1 MLFLAQTF
9 HCMHYRKH
17 ILVIAICFLV
27 ALPSSAQDQVS
38 AQIIKERD
46 SLLLNLNKQLEDN
59 AIKLKSL
66 QGEFSD
72 LNPNR
77 TSQRLGSLD
86 SIISKQ
92 ENRITLL
99 ENSRKI
105 QLKLNGQL
113 AFTELMSIH
122 RDIKPSNLLLSSQE
136 FFSKIA
142 AINNPTNYSAYQS
155 WFKEYQDW
163 YERKKGKDNWL
174 DLINNSLTV
183 LNKPASNVPLYGS
196 LYQTFSTGITSAI
209 EIVGGASRDLRDK
222 TPAMLNVLNTASQF
236 SQQQSIIDNEWRSI
250 NDELNKLENEYNR
263 LLEEQATYY
272 GLNMAMV
279 KQYQNATLDSERE
292 TLKNNFRRAINT
304 KIGAMEK
311 EHNKEWLTEVE
322 RFMVKTQSLR
332 QRFGM
337 LTLRMKSNIAK
348 YNELIVQFSKN
359 ELLAEEFR
367 SKIKELQSSIDQV
380 NANFNAVFNPSKYIE
395 DSAVM
400 YITQ

>member
-1 MLFLAQTF
+1 MNYLNRIFLMIF
-9 HCMHYRKH
+9 G
-17 ILVIAICFLV
+17 VIAITD
-27 ALPSSAQDQVS
+27 SYGQDQVS
-38 AQIIKERD
+38 EQIIKERD

-136 FFSKIA
+136 FFSKVA
-142 AINNPTNYSAYQS
+142 AINNPMNYPAYEA
-155 WFKEYQDW
+155 WFKEYQEW

-174 DLINNSLTV
+174 DLINKSITV
-183 LNKPASNVPLYGS
+183 LNEPASNVPLYGS
-196 LYQTFSTGITSAI
+196 LFQTFSTGITSAM
-209 EIVGGASRDLRDK
+209 EIVGGTGRDLRDQ

-236 SQQQSIIDNEWRSI
+236 SQQQSIIDNEWTSI
-250 NDELNKLENEYNR
+250 NEELNKLEDEYKR
-263 LLEEQATYY
+263 LLEEQAKYY
-272 GLNMAMV
+272 GLDMSAV

-292 TLKNNFRRAINT
+292 TLKNNFRKAINDRIS
-304 KIGAMEK
+304 KWEK
-311 EHNKEWLTEVE
+311 EGNKDWLTEVE

-332 QRFGM
+332 QRFGQ
-337 LTLRMKSNIAK
+337 LTLRMKSNIGK
-348 YNELIVQFSKN
+348 YQELITQFSKN
-359 ELLAEEFR
+359 DAFADEFR
-367 SKIKELQSSIDQV
+367 TKLRELQSSIDQV
-380 NANFNAVFNPSKYIE
+380 DSNFNAVFNPSKYIE

-400 YITQ
+400 YITQYPKII

>member
-1 MLFLAQTF
+1 MNYMNRISLMIFGVF
-9 HCMHYRKH
+9 
-17 ILVIAICFLV
+17 AITG
-27 ALPSSAQDQVS
+27 SYGQDQVS
-38 AQIIKERD
+38 EQIIKERD

-136 FFSKIA
+136 FFSKVA
-142 AINNPTNYSAYQS
+142 AINNPMNYPAYEA
-155 WFKEYQDW
+155 WFKEYQEW

-174 DLINNSLTV
+174 DLINKSITV
-183 LNKPASNVPLYGS
+183 LNEPASNVPLYGS
-196 LYQTFSTGITSAI
+196 LFQTFSTGITSAM
-209 EIVGGASRDLRDK
+209 EIVGGTGRDLRDQ

-236 SQQQSIIDNEWRSI
+236 SQQQSIIDNEWTSI
-250 NDELNKLENEYNR
+250 NEELNKLEDEYKR
-263 LLEEQATYY
+263 LLEEQAKYY
-272 GLNMAMV
+272 GLDMSAV

-292 TLKNNFRRAINT
+292 TLKNNFRKAINNRIS
-304 KIGAMEK
+304 KWEK
-311 EHNKEWLTEVE
+311 EGNKDWLTEVE

-332 QRFGM
+332 QRFGQ
-337 LTLRMKSNIAK
+337 LTLRMKSNIGK
-348 YNELIVQFSKN
+348 YQELITQFSN
-359 ELLAEEFR
+359 NDAFADEFR
-367 SKIKELQSSIDQV
+367 TKLLELQSSIDQV
-380 NANFNAVFNPSKYIE
+380 DSNFNAVFNPSKYIE

>member
-1 MLFLAQTF
+1 MIFG
-9 HCMHYRKH
+9 
-17 ILVIAICFLV
+17 VIAITD
-27 ALPSSAQDQVS
+27 SYGQDQVS
-38 AQIIKERD
+38 EQIIKERD

-136 FFSKIA
+136 FFSKVA
-142 AINNPTNYSAYQS
+142 AINNPMNYPAYEA
-155 WFKEYQDW
+155 WFKEYQEW

-174 DLINNSLTV
+174 DLINKSITV
-183 LNKPASNVPLYGS
+183 LNEPASNVPLYGS
-196 LYQTFSTGITSAI
+196 LFQTFSTGITSAM
-209 EIVGGASRDLRDK
+209 EIVGGTGRDLRDQ

-236 SQQQSIIDNEWRSI
+236 SQQQSIIDNEWTSI
-250 NDELNKLENEYNR
+250 NEELNKLEDEYKR
-263 LLEEQATYY
+263 LLEEQAKYY
-272 GLNMAMV
+272 GLDMSAV

-292 TLKNNFRRAINT
+292 TLKNNFRKAINNRIS
-304 KIGAMEK
+304 KWEK
-311 EHNKEWLTEVE
+311 EGNKDWLTEVE

-332 QRFGM
+332 QRFGQ
-337 LTLRMKSNIAK
+337 LTLRMKSNIGK
-348 YNELIVQFSKN
+348 YQELITQFSKN
-359 ELLAEEFR
+359 DAFADEFR
-367 SKIKELQSSIDQV
+367 TKLRELQSSIDQV
-380 NANFNAVFNPSKYIE
+380 DSNFNAVFNPSKYIE

>member
-1 MLFLAQTF
+1 MNYMNRISLMIFGVF
-9 HCMHYRKH
+9 
-17 ILVIAICFLV
+17 AITG
-27 ALPSSAQDQVS
+27 SYGQDQVS
-38 AQIIKERD
+38 EQIIKERD

-142 AINNPTNYSAYQS
+142 AINNPMNYPAYEA
-155 WFKEYQDW
+155 WFKEYQEW

-174 DLINNSLTV
+174 DLINKSITV
-183 LNKPASNVPLYGS
+183 LNEPASNVPLYGS
-196 LYQTFSTGITSAI
+196 LFQTFSTGITSAM
-209 EIVGGASRDLRDK
+209 EIVGGTGRDLRDQ

-236 SQQQSIIDNEWRSI
+236 SQQQSIIDNEWTSI
-250 NDELNKLENEYNR
+250 NEELNKLEDEYKR
-263 LLEEQATYY
+263 LLEEQAKYY
-272 GLNMAMV
+272 GLDMSAV

-292 TLKNNFRRAINT
+292 TLKNNFRKAINDRIS
-304 KIGAMEK
+304 KWEK
-311 EHNKEWLTEVE
+311 EGNKDWLTEVE

-332 QRFGM
+332 QRFGQ
-337 LTLRMKSNIAK
+337 LTLRMKSNIGK
-348 YNELIVQFSKN
+348 YQELITQFSN
-359 ELLAEEFR
+359 NDAFADEFR
-367 SKIKELQSSIDQV
+367 TKLRELQSSIDQV
-380 NANFNAVFNPSKYIE
+380 DSNFNAVFNPSKYIE

>member
-1 MLFLAQTF
+1 MNNLNKL
-9 HCMHYRKH
+9 YL
-17 ILVIAICFLV
+17 ILVCTFS
-27 ALPSSAQDQVS
+27 ALGVQAQDQVS
-38 AQIIKERD
+38 LQIIKERD

-142 AINNPTNYSAYQS
+142 AINNPMNYPAYEA
-155 WFKEYQDW
+155 WFKEYQEW

-174 DLINNSLTV
+174 DLINKSITV
-183 LNKPASNVPLYGS
+183 LNEPASNVPLYGS
-196 LYQTFSTGITSAI
+196 LFQTFSTGITSAM
-209 EIVGGASRDLRDK
+209 EIVGGTGRDLRDK
-222 TPAMLNVLNTASQF
+222 TPEMLNVLNTASQF
-236 SQQQSIIDNEWRSI
+236 SQQQSIIDNEWKSI
-250 NDELNKLENEYNR
+250 NEELNKLENEYNR
-263 LLEEQATYY
+263 LLEEQAKYY
-272 GLNMAMV
+272 GLDMSAV
-279 KQYQNATLDSERE
+279 AQYQNATLDSERE
-292 TLKNNFRRAINT
+292 TLKNKFRKSINN
-304 KIGAMEK
+304 KISEWEK
-311 EHNKEWLTEVE
+311 QGNKDWLTEIE

-332 QRFGM
+332 QRFGQ
-337 LTLRMKSNIAK
+337 LTLRMKSNIGK
-348 YNELIVQFSKN
+348 YQELITHFSKN
-359 ELLAEEFR
+359 DSFAEEFR
-367 SKIKELQSSIDQV
+367 TKLRDLESSIYQV
-380 NANFNAVFNPSKYIE
+380 DSNFNAVFNPSKYIE

>member
-1 MLFLAQTF
+1 MNYMNRIFLMIF
-9 HCMHYRKH
+9 G
-17 ILVIAICFLV
+17 VFAITG
-27 ALPSSAQDQVS
+27 SYGQDQVS
-38 AQIIKERD
+38 EQIIKERD

-142 AINNPTNYSAYQS
+142 AINNPMNYPAYEA
-155 WFKEYQDW
+155 WFKEYQEW

-174 DLINNSLTV
+174 DLINKSITV
-183 LNKPASNVPLYGS
+183 LNEPASNVPLYGS
-196 LYQTFSTGITSAI
+196 LFQTFSTGITSAM
-209 EIVGGASRDLRDK
+209 EIVGGTGRDLRDQ

-236 SQQQSIIDNEWRSI
+236 SQQQSIIDNEWTSI
-250 NDELNKLENEYNR
+250 NEELNKLEDEYKR
-263 LLEEQATYY
+263 LLEEQAKYY
-272 GLNMAMV
+272 GLDISAV

-292 TLKNNFRRAINT
+292 TLKNNFRKAINDRIS
-304 KIGAMEK
+304 KWEK
-311 EHNKEWLTEVE
+311 EGNKDWLTEVE

-332 QRFGM
+332 QRFGQ
-337 LTLRMKSNIAK
+337 LTLRMKSNIGK
-348 YNELIVQFSKN
+348 YQELITQFSKN
-359 ELLAEEFR
+359 DAFADEFR
-367 SKIKELQSSIDQV
+367 TKLLELQSSIDQV
-380 NANFNAVFNPSKYIE
+380 DSNFNAVFNPSKYIE

>member
-1 MLFLAQTF
+1 MNYMNRIFLMIF
-9 HCMHYRKH
+9 G
-17 ILVIAICFLV
+17 VFAITG
-27 ALPSSAQDQVS
+27 SYGQDQVS
-38 AQIIKERD
+38 EQIIKERD

-142 AINNPTNYSAYQS
+142 AINNPMNYPAYEA
-155 WFKEYQDW
+155 WFKEYQEW

-174 DLINNSLTV
+174 DLINKSITV
-183 LNKPASNVPLYGS
+183 LNEPASNVPLYGS
-196 LYQTFSTGITSAI
+196 LFQTFSTGITSAM
-209 EIVGGASRDLRDK
+209 EIVGGTGRDLRDQ

-236 SQQQSIIDNEWRSI
+236 SQQQSIIDNEWTSI
-250 NDELNKLENEYNR
+250 NEELNKLEDEYKR
-263 LLEEQATYY
+263 LLEEQAKYY
-272 GLNMAMV
+272 GLDISAV

-292 TLKNNFRRAINT
+292 TLKNNFRKAINDRIS
-304 KIGAMEK
+304 KWEK
-311 EHNKEWLTEVE
+311 EGNKDWLTEVE

-332 QRFGM
+332 QRFGQ
-337 LTLRMKSNIAK
+337 LTLRMKSNIGK
-348 YNELIVQFSKN
+348 YQELITQFSN
-359 ELLAEEFR
+359 NDAFADEFR
-367 SKIKELQSSIDQV
+367 TKLRELQSSIDQV
-380 NANFNAVFNPSKYIE
+380 DSNFNAVFNPSKYIE

>member
-1 MLFLAQTF
+1 MNYMNRIFLMIF
-9 HCMHYRKH
+9 G
-17 ILVIAICFLV
+17 VFAITG
-27 ALPSSAQDQVS
+27 SYGQDQVS
-38 AQIIKERD
+38 EQIIKERD

-136 FFSKIA
+136 FFSKVA
-142 AINNPTNYSAYQS
+142 AINNPMNYPAYEA
-155 WFKEYQDW
+155 WFKEYQEW

-174 DLINNSLTV
+174 DLINKSITV
-183 LNKPASNVPLYGS
+183 LNEPASNVPLYGS
-196 LYQTFSTGITSAI
+196 LFQTFSTGITSAM
-209 EIVGGASRDLRDK
+209 EIVGGTGRDLRDQ

-236 SQQQSIIDNEWRSI
+236 SQQQSIIDNEWTSI
-250 NDELNKLENEYNR
+250 NEELNKLEDEYKR
-263 LLEEQATYY
+263 LLEEQAKYY
-272 GLNMAMV
+272 GLDMSAV

-292 TLKNNFRRAINT
+292 TLKNNFRKAINNRIS
-304 KIGAMEK
+304 KWEK
-311 EHNKEWLTEVE
+311 EGNKDWLTEVE

-332 QRFGM
+332 QRFGQ
-337 LTLRMKSNIAK
+337 LTLRMKSNIGK
-348 YNELIVQFSKN
+348 YQELITQFSKN
-359 ELLAEEFR
+359 DAFADEFR
-367 SKIKELQSSIDQV
+367 TKLRELQSSIDQV
-380 NANFNAVFNPSKYIE
+380 DSNFNAVFNPSKYIE

>member
-1 MLFLAQTF
+1 MNYMNRIFLMIF
-9 HCMHYRKH
+9 G
-17 ILVIAICFLV
+17 VFAITG
-27 ALPSSAQDQVS
+27 SYGQDQVS
-38 AQIIKERD
+38 EQIIKERD

-142 AINNPTNYSAYQS
+142 AINNPMNYPAYEA
-155 WFKEYQDW
+155 WFKEYQEW

-174 DLINNSLTV
+174 DLINKSITV
-183 LNKPASNVPLYGS
+183 LNEPASNVPLYGS
-196 LYQTFSTGITSAI
+196 LFQTFSTGITSAM
-209 EIVGGASRDLRDK
+209 EIVGGTGRDLRDQ

-236 SQQQSIIDNEWRSI
+236 SQQQSIIDNEWTSI
-250 NDELNKLENEYNR
+250 NEELNKLEDEYKR
-263 LLEEQATYY
+263 LLEEQAKYY
-272 GLNMAMV
+272 GLDMSAV

-292 TLKNNFRRAINT
+292 TLKNNFRKAINDRIS
-304 KIGAMEK
+304 KWEK
-311 EHNKEWLTEVE
+311 EGNKDWLTEVE

-332 QRFGM
+332 QRFGQ
-337 LTLRMKSNIAK
+337 LTLRMKSNIGK
-348 YNELIVQFSKN
+348 YQELITQFSKN
-359 ELLAEEFR
+359 DAFADEFR
-367 SKIKELQSSIDQV
+367 TKLRELQSSIDQV
-380 NANFNAVFNPSKYIE
+380 DSNFNAVFNPSKYIE

>member
-1 MLFLAQTF
+1 MNYMNRIFLMIF
-9 HCMHYRKH
+9 G
-17 ILVIAICFLV
+17 VFAITG
-27 ALPSSAQDQVS
+27 SYGQDQVS
-38 AQIIKERD
+38 EQIIKERD

-136 FFSKIA
+136 FFSKVA
-142 AINNPTNYSAYQS
+142 AINNPMNYPAYEA
-155 WFKEYQDW
+155 WFKEYQEW

-174 DLINNSLTV
+174 DLINKSITV
-183 LNKPASNVPLYGS
+183 LNEPASNVPLYGS
-196 LYQTFSTGITSAI
+196 LFQTFSTGITSAM
-209 EIVGGASRDLRDK
+209 EIVGGTGRDLRDQ

-236 SQQQSIIDNEWRSI
+236 SQQQSIMDNEWTSI
-250 NDELNKLENEYNR
+250 NEELNKLVDEYKR
-263 LLEEQATYY
+263 LLEEQAKYY
-272 GLNMAMV
+272 GLDMSAV

-292 TLKNNFRRAINT
+292 TLKNNFRKAINDRIS
-304 KIGAMEK
+304 KWEK
-311 EHNKEWLTEVE
+311 EGNKDWLTEVE

-332 QRFGM
+332 QRFGQ
-337 LTLRMKSNIAK
+337 LTLRMKSNIGK
-348 YNELIVQFSKN
+348 YQELITQFSKN
-359 ELLAEEFR
+359 DAFADEFR
-367 SKIKELQSSIDQV
+367 TKLLELQSSIDQV
-380 NANFNAVFNPSKYIE
+380 DSNFNAVFNPSKYIE

>member
-1 MLFLAQTF
+1 
-9 HCMHYRKH
+9 MHYRKH

-272 GLNMAMV
+272 GLNMVMV

-359 ELLAEEFR
+359 ELLPEEFR

>member
-1 MLFLAQTF
+1 MNYMNRIFLMIF
-9 HCMHYRKH
+9 G
-17 ILVIAICFLV
+17 VFAITG
-27 ALPSSAQDQVS
+27 SYGQDQVS
-38 AQIIKERD
+38 EQIIKERD

-142 AINNPTNYSAYQS
+142 AINNPMNYPAYEA
-155 WFKEYQDW
+155 WFKEYQEW

-174 DLINNSLTV
+174 DLINKSITV
-183 LNKPASNVPLYGS
+183 LNEPASNVPLYGS
-196 LYQTFSTGITSAI
+196 LFQTFSTGITSAM
-209 EIVGGASRDLRDK
+209 EIVGGTGRDLRDQ

-236 SQQQSIIDNEWRSI
+236 SQQQSIIDNEWTSI
-250 NDELNKLENEYNR
+250 NEELNKLEDEYKR
-263 LLEEQATYY
+263 LLEEQAKYY
-272 GLNMAMV
+272 GLDMSAV

-292 TLKNNFRRAINT
+292 TLKNNFRKAINDRIS
-304 KIGAMEK
+304 KWEK
-311 EHNKEWLTEVE
+311 EGNKDWLTEVE

-332 QRFGM
+332 QRFGQ
-337 LTLRMKSNIAK
+337 LTLRMKSNIGK
-348 YNELIVQFSKN
+348 YQELITQFSN
-359 ELLAEEFR
+359 NDAFADEFR
-367 SKIKELQSSIDQV
+367 TKLRELQSSIDQV
-380 NANFNAVFNPSKYIE
+380 DSNFNAVFNPSKYIE

>member
-1 MLFLAQTF
+1 MNYIQRI
-9 HCMHYRKH
+9 Y
-17 ILVIAICFLV
+17 VIICCL
-27 ALPSSAQDQVS
+27 LIGLSTQAQDQVS

-59 AIKLKSL
+59 AVKLKSL

-142 AINNPTNYSAYQS
+142 AINNPMNYPAYES

-163 YERKKGKDNWL
+163 YERKKGKDNWM
-174 DLINNSLTV
+174 DLINNSITL
-183 LNKPASNVPLYGS
+183 LNEPASNVPLYGS
-196 LYQTFSTGITSAI
+196 LYQTFSTGITSAL
-209 EIVGGASRDLRDK
+209 EIVGGAGRDLRDK
-222 TPAMLNVLNTASQF
+222 TPQMLNVLNTASQF
-236 SQQQSIIDNEWRSI
+236 SQQQSIIDNEWKSI
-250 NDELNKLENEYNR
+250 NEELNKLENEYNR
-263 LLEEQATYY
+263 LLEEQANYY
-272 GLNMAMV
+272 GLSLSSV

-292 TLKNNFRRAINT
+292 LIKNKFRKAIND
-304 KIGAMEK
+304 KIANWEAQN
-311 EHNKEWLTEVE
+311 NKNWLTEVE

-332 QRFGM
+332 QRFGQ

-348 YNELIVQFSKN
+348 YKELITQFSKN
-359 ELLAEEFR
+359 DNFAEEFCT
-367 SKIKELQSSIDQV
+367 KLHDLQSSIDQV
-380 NANFNAVFNPSKYIE
+380 DANFDAVFNPSKYIE

>member
-1 MLFLAQTF
+1 MQYTKQLLFF
-9 HCMHYRKH
+9 
-17 ILVIAICFLV
+17 AICSFFTYSV
-27 ALPSSAQDQVS
+27 TAQDQVS

-46 SLLLNLNKQLEDN
+46 SLLLNLNRQLEDN

-142 AINNPTNYSAYQS
+142 AINNPTNYAAYES

-163 YERKKGKDNWL
+163 YERKKG
-174 DLINNSLTV
+174 
-183 LNKPASNVPLYGS
+183 
-196 LYQTFSTGITSAI
+196 
-209 EIVGGASRDLRDK
+209 
-222 TPAMLNVLNTASQF
+222 
-236 SQQQSIIDNEWRSI
+236 
-250 NDELNKLENEYNR
+250 
-263 LLEEQATYY
+263 
-272 GLNMAMV
+272 
-279 KQYQNATLDSERE
+279 
-292 TLKNNFRRAINT
+292 
-304 KIGAMEK
+304 
-311 EHNKEWLTEVE
+311 
-322 RFMVKTQSLR
+322 
-332 QRFGM
+332 
-337 LTLRMKSNIAK
+337 
-348 YNELIVQFSKN
+348 
-359 ELLAEEFR
+359 
-367 SKIKELQSSIDQV
+367 
-380 NANFNAVFNPSKYIE
+380 
-395 DSAVM
+395 
-400 YITQ
+400 

>member
-1 MLFLAQTF
+1 MNYLNRIFLMIF
-9 HCMHYRKH
+9 G
-17 ILVIAICFLV
+17 VIAITD
-27 ALPSSAQDQVS
+27 SYGQDQVS
-38 AQIIKERD
+38 EQIIKERD

-136 FFSKIA
+136 FFSKVA
-142 AINNPTNYSAYQS
+142 AINNPMNYPAYEA
-155 WFKEYQDW
+155 WFKEYQEW

-174 DLINNSLTV
+174 DLINKSITV
-183 LNKPASNVPLYGS
+183 LNEPASNVPLYGS
-196 LYQTFSTGITSAI
+196 LFQTFSTGITSAM
-209 EIVGGASRDLRDK
+209 EIVGGTGRDLRDQ

-236 SQQQSIIDNEWRSI
+236 SQQQSIIDNEWTSI
-250 NDELNKLENEYNR
+250 NEELNKLEDEYKR
-263 LLEEQATYY
+263 LLEEQAKYY
-272 GLNMAMV
+272 GLDMSAV

-292 TLKNNFRRAINT
+292 TLKNNFRKAINDRIS
-304 KIGAMEK
+304 KWEK
-311 EHNKEWLTEVE
+311 EGNKDWLTEVE

-332 QRFGM
+332 QRFGQ
-337 LTLRMKSNIAK
+337 LTLRMKSNIGK
-348 YNELIVQFSKN
+348 YQELITQFSKN
-359 ELLAEEFR
+359 DAFADEFR
-367 SKIKELQSSIDQV
+367 TKLRELQSSIDQV
-380 NANFNAVFNPSKYIE
+380 DSNFNAVFNPSKYIE

>member
-1 MLFLAQTF
+1 VQ
-9 HCMHYRKH
+9 
-17 ILVIAICFLV
+17 
-27 ALPSSAQDQVS
+27 AQDQVS
-38 AQIIKERD
+38 LQIIKERD

-142 AINNPTNYSAYQS
+142 AINNPMNYPAYEA
-155 WFKEYQDW
+155 WFKEYQEW

-174 DLINNSLTV
+174 DLINKSITV
-183 LNKPASNVPLYGS
+183 LNEPASNVPLYGS
-196 LYQTFSTGITSAI
+196 LFQTFSTGITSAM
-209 EIVGGASRDLRDK
+209 EIVGGTGRDLRDK
-222 TPAMLNVLNTASQF
+222 TPEMLNVLNTASQF
-236 SQQQSIIDNEWRSI
+236 SQQQSIIDNEWKSI
-250 NDELNKLENEYNR
+250 NEELNKLENEYNR
-263 LLEEQATYY
+263 LLEEQAKYY
-272 GLNMAMV
+272 GLDMSAV
-279 KQYQNATLDSERE
+279 AQYQNATLDSERE
-292 TLKNNFRRAINT
+292 TLKNKFRKSINN
-304 KIGAMEK
+304 KISEWEK
-311 EHNKEWLTEVE
+311 QGNKDWLTEVE

-332 QRFGM
+332 QRFGQ
-337 LTLRMKSNIAK
+337 LTLRMKSNIGK
-348 YNELIVQFSKN
+348 YQELITHFSKN
-359 ELLAEEFR
+359 DSFAEEFR
-367 SKIKELQSSIDQV
+367 TKLRDLESSIDQV
-380 NANFNAVFNPSKYIE
+380 DSNFNAVFNPSKYIE

>member
-1 MLFLAQTF
+1 MNRIFLMIF
-9 HCMHYRKH
+9 G
-17 ILVIAICFLV
+17 VFAITG
-27 ALPSSAQDQVS
+27 SYGQDQVS
-38 AQIIKERD
+38 EQIIKERD

-136 FFSKIA
+136 FFSKVA
-142 AINNPTNYSAYQS
+142 AINNPMNYPAYEA
-155 WFKEYQDW
+155 WFKEYQEW

-174 DLINNSLTV
+174 DLINKSITV
-183 LNKPASNVPLYGS
+183 LNEPASNVPLYGS
-196 LYQTFSTGITSAI
+196 LFQTFSTGITSAM
-209 EIVGGASRDLRDK
+209 EIVGGTGRDLRDQ

-236 SQQQSIIDNEWRSI
+236 SQQQSIIDNEWTSI
-250 NDELNKLENEYNR
+250 NEELNKLEDEYKR
-263 LLEEQATYY
+263 LLEEQAKYY
-272 GLNMAMV
+272 GLDMSAV

-292 TLKNNFRRAINT
+292 TLKNNFRKAINNRIS
-304 KIGAMEK
+304 KWEK
-311 EHNKEWLTEVE
+311 EGNKDWLTEVE

-332 QRFGM
+332 QRFGQ
-337 LTLRMKSNIAK
+337 LTLRMKSNIGK
-348 YNELIVQFSKN
+348 YQELITQFSKN
-359 ELLAEEFR
+359 DAFADEFR
-367 SKIKELQSSIDQV
+367 TKLRELQSSIDQV
-380 NANFNAVFNPSKYIE
+380 DSNFNAVFNPSKYIE

>member
-1 MLFLAQTF
+1 MNYMNRIFLMIF
-9 HCMHYRKH
+9 G
-17 ILVIAICFLV
+17 VFAITG
-27 ALPSSAQDQVS
+27 SYGQDQVS
-38 AQIIKERD
+38 EQIIKERD

-142 AINNPTNYSAYQS
+142 AINNPMNYPAYEA
-155 WFKEYQDW
+155 WFKEYQEW

-174 DLINNSLTV
+174 DLINKSITV
-183 LNKPASNVPLYGS
+183 LNEPASNVPLYGS
-196 LYQTFSTGITSAI
+196 LFQTFSTGITSAM
-209 EIVGGASRDLRDK
+209 EIVGGTGRDLRDQ

-236 SQQQSIIDNEWRSI
+236 SQQQSIIDNEWTSI
-250 NDELNKLENEYNR
+250 NEELNKLEDEYKR
-263 LLEEQATYY
+263 LLEEQAKYY
-272 GLNMAMV
+272 GLDISAV

-292 TLKNNFRRAINT
+292 TLKNNFRKAINDRIS
-304 KIGAMEK
+304 KWEK
-311 EHNKEWLTEVE
+311 EGNKDWLTEVE

-332 QRFGM
+332 QRFGQ
-337 LTLRMKSNIAK
+337 LTLRMKSNIGK
-348 YNELIVQFSKN
+348 YQELIAQFSKN
-359 ELLAEEFR
+359 DAFADEFR
-367 SKIKELQSSIDQV
+367 TKLRELQSSIDQV
-380 NANFNAVFNPSKYIE
+380 DSNFNAVFNPSKYIE

>member
-222 TPAMLNVLNTASQF
+222 TPAILNVLNTASQF

>member
-1 MLFLAQTF
+1 MNYLNRIFLMIF
-9 HCMHYRKH
+9 G
-17 ILVIAICFLV
+17 VIAITD
-27 ALPSSAQDQVS
+27 SYGQDQVS
-38 AQIIKERD
+38 EQIIKERD

-142 AINNPTNYSAYQS
+142 AINNPMNYPAYEA
-155 WFKEYQDW
+155 WFKEYQEW

-174 DLINNSLTV
+174 DLINKSITV
-183 LNKPASNVPLYGS
+183 LNEPASNVPLYGS
-196 LYQTFSTGITSAI
+196 LFQTFSTGITSAM
-209 EIVGGASRDLRDK
+209 EIVGGTGRDLRDQ

-236 SQQQSIIDNEWRSI
+236 SQQQSIIDNEWTSI
-250 NDELNKLENEYNR
+250 NEELNKLEDEYKR
-263 LLEEQATYY
+263 LLEEQAKYY
-272 GLNMAMV
+272 GLDMSAV

-292 TLKNNFRRAINT
+292 TLKNNFRKAINNRIS
-304 KIGAMEK
+304 KWEK
-311 EHNKEWLTEVE
+311 EGNKDWLTEVE

-332 QRFGM
+332 QRFGQ
-337 LTLRMKSNIAK
+337 LTLRMKSNIGK
-348 YNELIVQFSKN
+348 YQELITQFSKN
-359 ELLAEEFR
+359 DAFADEFR
-367 SKIKELQSSIDQV
+367 TKLRELQSSIDQV
-380 NANFNAVFNPSKYIE
+380 DSNFNAVFNPSKYIE

>member
-1 MLFLAQTF
+1 MNYMNRISLMIFGVF
-9 HCMHYRKH
+9 
-17 ILVIAICFLV
+17 AITG
-27 ALPSSAQDQVS
+27 SYGQDQVS
-38 AQIIKERD
+38 EQIIKERD

-136 FFSKIA
+136 FFSKVA
-142 AINNPTNYSAYQS
+142 AINNPMNYPAYEA
-155 WFKEYQDW
+155 WFKEYQEW

-174 DLINNSLTV
+174 DLINKSITV
-183 LNKPASNVPLYGS
+183 LNEPASNVPLYGS
-196 LYQTFSTGITSAI
+196 LFQTFSTGITSAM
-209 EIVGGASRDLRDK
+209 EIVGGTGRDLRDQ

-236 SQQQSIIDNEWRSI
+236 SQQQSIIDNEWTSI
-250 NDELNKLENEYNR
+250 NEELNKLEDEYKR
-263 LLEEQATYY
+263 LLEEQAKYY
-272 GLNMAMV
+272 GLDMSAV

-292 TLKNNFRRAINT
+292 TLKNNFRKAINDRIS
-304 KIGAMEK
+304 KWEK
-311 EHNKEWLTEVE
+311 EGNKDWLTEVE

-332 QRFGM
+332 QRFGQ
-337 LTLRMKSNIAK
+337 LTLRMKSNIGK
-348 YNELIVQFSKN
+348 YQELITQFSKN
-359 ELLAEEFR
+359 DAFADEFR
-367 SKIKELQSSIDQV
+367 TKLLELQSSIDQV
-380 NANFNAVFNPSKYIE
+380 DSNFNAVFNPSKYIE

>member
-1 MLFLAQTF
+1 MNNLNKL
-9 HCMHYRKH
+9 YL
-17 ILVIAICFLV
+17 ILVCTFS
-27 ALPSSAQDQVS
+27 ALGVQAQDQVS
-38 AQIIKERD
+38 LQIIKERD

-142 AINNPTNYSAYQS
+142 AINNPMNYPAYEA
-155 WFKEYQDW
+155 WFKEYQEW

-174 DLINNSLTV
+174 DLINKSITV
-183 LNKPASNVPLYGS
+183 LNEPASNVPLYGS
-196 LYQTFSTGITSAI
+196 LFQTFSTGITSAM
-209 EIVGGASRDLRDK
+209 EIVGGTGRDLRDK
-222 TPAMLNVLNTASQF
+222 TPEMLNVLNTASQF
-236 SQQQSIIDNEWRSI
+236 SQQQSIIDNEWKSI
-250 NDELNKLENEYNR
+250 NEELNKLENEYNR
-263 LLEEQATYY
+263 LLEEQAKYY
-272 GLNMAMV
+272 GLDMSAV
-279 KQYQNATLDSERE
+279 AQYQNATLDSERE
-292 TLKNNFRRAINT
+292 TLKNKFRNSINN
-304 KIGAMEK
+304 KISEWEK
-311 EHNKEWLTEVE
+311 QGNKDWLTEVE

-332 QRFGM
+332 QRFGQ
-337 LTLRMKSNIAK
+337 LTLRMKSNIGK
-348 YNELIVQFSKN
+348 YQELITHFSKN
-359 ELLAEEFR
+359 DSFAEEFR
-367 SKIKELQSSIDQV
+367 TKLRDLESSIDQV
-380 NANFNAVFNPSKYIE
+380 DSNFNAVFNPSKYIE

>member
-359 ELLAEEFR
+359 ELLPEEFR

>member
-1 MLFLAQTF
+1 MNYMNRIFLMIF
-9 HCMHYRKH
+9 G
-17 ILVIAICFLV
+17 VFAITG
-27 ALPSSAQDQVS
+27 SYGQDQVS
-38 AQIIKERD
+38 EQIIKERD

-142 AINNPTNYSAYQS
+142 AINNPMNYPAYEA
-155 WFKEYQDW
+155 WFKEYQEW

-174 DLINNSLTV
+174 DLINKSITV
-183 LNKPASNVPLYGS
+183 LNEPASNVPLYGS
-196 LYQTFSTGITSAI
+196 LFQTFSTGITSAM
-209 EIVGGASRDLRDK
+209 EIVGGTGRDLRDQ

-236 SQQQSIIDNEWRSI
+236 SQQQSIIDNEWTSI
-250 NDELNKLENEYNR
+250 NEELNKLEDEYKR
-263 LLEEQATYY
+263 LLEEQAKYY
-272 GLNMAMV
+272 GLDMSAV

-292 TLKNNFRRAINT
+292 TLKNNFRKAINNRIS
-304 KIGAMEK
+304 KWEK
-311 EHNKEWLTEVE
+311 EGNKDWLTEVE

-332 QRFGM
+332 QRFGQ
-337 LTLRMKSNIAK
+337 LTLRMKSNIGK
-348 YNELIVQFSKN
+348 YQELITQFSKN
-359 ELLAEEFR
+359 DAFADEFR
-367 SKIKELQSSIDQV
+367 TKLRELQSSIDQV
-380 NANFNAVFNPSKYIE
+380 DSNFNAVFNPSKYIE

>member
-1 MLFLAQTF
+1 MNYMNRISLMIFGVF
-9 HCMHYRKH
+9 
-17 ILVIAICFLV
+17 AITG
-27 ALPSSAQDQVS
+27 SYGQDQVS
-38 AQIIKERD
+38 EQIMKERD

-136 FFSKIA
+136 FFSKVA
-142 AINNPTNYSAYQS
+142 AINNPMNYPAYEA
-155 WFKEYQDW
+155 WFKEYQEW

-174 DLINNSLTV
+174 DLINKSITV
-183 LNKPASNVPLYGS
+183 LNEPASNVPLYGS
-196 LYQTFSTGITSAI
+196 LFQTFSTGITSAM
-209 EIVGGASRDLRDK
+209 EIVGGTGRDLRDQ

-236 SQQQSIIDNEWRSI
+236 SQQQSIIDNEWTSI
-250 NDELNKLENEYNR
+250 NEELNKLEDEYKR
-263 LLEEQATYY
+263 LLEEQAKYY
-272 GLNMAMV
+272 GLDMSAV

-292 TLKNNFRRAINT
+292 TLKNNFRKAINNRIS
-304 KIGAMEK
+304 KWEK
-311 EHNKEWLTEVE
+311 EGNKDWLTEVE

-332 QRFGM
+332 QRFGQ
-337 LTLRMKSNIAK
+337 LTLRMKSNIGK
-348 YNELIVQFSKN
+348 YQELITQFSN
-359 ELLAEEFR
+359 NDAFADEFR
-367 SKIKELQSSIDQV
+367 TKLRELQSSIDQV
-380 NANFNAVFNPSKYIE
+380 DSNFNAVFNPSKYIE

>member
-1 MLFLAQTF
+1 MNNLNKL
-9 HCMHYRKH
+9 YL
-17 ILVIAICFLV
+17 ILVCTFS
-27 ALPSSAQDQVS
+27 ALGVQAQDQVS
-38 AQIIKERD
+38 LQIIKERD

-59 AIKLKSL
+59 AITLKSL

-142 AINNPTNYSAYQS
+142 AINNPMNYPAYEA
-155 WFKEYQDW
+155 WFKEYQEW

-174 DLINNSLTV
+174 DLINKSITV
-183 LNKPASNVPLYGS
+183 LNEPASNVPLYGS
-196 LYQTFSTGITSAI
+196 LFQTFSTGITSAM
-209 EIVGGASRDLRDK
+209 EIVGGTGRDLRDK
-222 TPAMLNVLNTASQF
+222 TPEMLNVLNTASQF
-236 SQQQSIIDNEWRSI
+236 SQQQSIIDNEWKSI
-250 NDELNKLENEYNR
+250 NEELNKLENEYNR
-263 LLEEQATYY
+263 LLEEQAKYY
-272 GLNMAMV
+272 GLDMSAV
-279 KQYQNATLDSERE
+279 AQYQNATLDSERE
-292 TLKNNFRRAINT
+292 TLKNKFRKSINN
-304 KIGAMEK
+304 KISEWEK
-311 EHNKEWLTEVE
+311 QGNKDWLTEIE

-332 QRFGM
+332 QRFGQ
-337 LTLRMKSNIAK
+337 LTLRMKSNIGK
-348 YNELIVQFSKN
+348 YQELITHFSKN
-359 ELLAEEFR
+359 DSFAEEFR
-367 SKIKELQSSIDQV
+367 TKLRDLESSIDQV
-380 NANFNAVFNPSKYIE
+380 DSNFNAVFNPSKYIE

>member
-1 MLFLAQTF
+1 MNYMNRIFLMIF
-9 HCMHYRKH
+9 G
-17 ILVIAICFLV
+17 VFAITG
-27 ALPSSAQDQVS
+27 SYGQDQVS
-38 AQIIKERD
+38 EQIIKERD

-136 FFSKIA
+136 FFSKVA
-142 AINNPTNYSAYQS
+142 AINNPMNYPAYEA
-155 WFKEYQDW
+155 WFKEYQEW

-174 DLINNSLTV
+174 DLINKSITV
-183 LNKPASNVPLYGS
+183 LNEPASNVPLYGS
-196 LYQTFSTGITSAI
+196 LFQTFSTGITSAM
-209 EIVGGASRDLRDK
+209 EIVGGTGRDLRDQ

-236 SQQQSIIDNEWRSI
+236 SQQQSIIDNEWTSI
-250 NDELNKLENEYNR
+250 NEELNKLEDEYKR
-263 LLEEQATYY
+263 LLEEQAKYY
-272 GLNMAMV
+272 GLDMSAV

-292 TLKNNFRRAINT
+292 TLKNNFRKAINNRIS
-304 KIGAMEK
+304 KWEK
-311 EHNKEWLTEVE
+311 EGNKDWLTEVE

-332 QRFGM
+332 QRFGQ
-337 LTLRMKSNIAK
+337 LTLRMKSNIGK
-348 YNELIVQFSKN
+348 YQELITQFSN
-359 ELLAEEFR
+359 NDAFADEFR
-367 SKIKELQSSIDQV
+367 TKLRELQSSIDQV
-380 NANFNAVFNPSKYIE
+380 DSNFNAVFNPSKYIE

>member
-1 MLFLAQTF
+1 MNYIQRI
-9 HCMHYRKH
+9 Y
-17 ILVIAICFLV
+17 VIICCSLIG
-27 ALPSSAQDQVS
+27 LSTQAQDQVS

-59 AIKLKSL
+59 AVKLKSL

-142 AINNPTNYSAYQS
+142 AINNPMNYPAYES

-163 YERKKGKDNWL
+163 YERKKGKDNWM
-174 DLINNSLTV
+174 DLINNSITL
-183 LNKPASNVPLYGS
+183 LNEPASNVPLYGS
-196 LYQTFSTGITSAI
+196 LYQTFSTGITSAL
-209 EIVGGASRDLRDK
+209 EIVGGAGRDLRDK
-222 TPAMLNVLNTASQF
+222 TPQMLNVLNTASQF
-236 SQQQSIIDNEWRSI
+236 SQQQSIIDNEWKSI
-250 NDELNKLENEYNR
+250 NEELNKLENEYNR
-263 LLEEQATYY
+263 LLEEQANYY
-272 GLNMAMV
+272 GLSLSSV

-292 TLKNNFRRAINT
+292 LIKNKFRKAIND
-304 KIGAMEK
+304 KIANWEAQN
-311 EHNKEWLTEVE
+311 NKNWLTEVE

-332 QRFGM
+332 QRFGQ

-348 YNELIVQFSKN
+348 YKELITQFSKN
-359 ELLAEEFR
+359 DNFAEEFR
-367 SKIKELQSSIDQV
+367 TKLHDLQSSIDQV
-380 NANFNAVFNPSKYIE
+380 DANFDAVFNPSKYIE

>member
-1 MLFLAQTF
+1 MNYLNRIFLMIF
-9 HCMHYRKH
+9 G
-17 ILVIAICFLV
+17 VIAITD
-27 ALPSSAQDQVS
+27 SYGQDQVS
-38 AQIIKERD
+38 EQIIKERD

-136 FFSKIA
+136 FFSKVA
-142 AINNPTNYSAYQS
+142 AINNPMNYPAYEA
-155 WFKEYQDW
+155 WFKEYQEW

-174 DLINNSLTV
+174 DLINKSITV
-183 LNKPASNVPLYGS
+183 LNEPASNVPLYGS
-196 LYQTFSTGITSAI
+196 LFQTFSTGITSAM
-209 EIVGGASRDLRDK
+209 EIVGGTGRDLRDQ

-236 SQQQSIIDNEWRSI
+236 SQQQSIIDNEWTSI
-250 NDELNKLENEYNR
+250 NEELNKLEDEYKR
-263 LLEEQATYY
+263 LLEEQAKYY
-272 GLNMAMV
+272 GLDMSAV

-292 TLKNNFRRAINT
+292 TLKNNFRKAINNRIS
-304 KIGAMEK
+304 KWEK
-311 EHNKEWLTEVE
+311 EGNKDWLTEVE

-332 QRFGM
+332 QRFGQ
-337 LTLRMKSNIAK
+337 LTLRMKSNIGK
-348 YNELIVQFSKN
+348 YQELITQFSKN
-359 ELLAEEFR
+359 DAFADEFR
-367 SKIKELQSSIDQV
+367 TKLRELQSSIDQV
-380 NANFNAVFNPSKYIE
+380 DSNFNAVFNPSKYIE

>member
-1 MLFLAQTF
+1 MNYMNRISLMIFGVF
-9 HCMHYRKH
+9 
-17 ILVIAICFLV
+17 AITG
-27 ALPSSAQDQVS
+27 SYGQDQVS
-38 AQIIKERD
+38 EQIIKERD

-142 AINNPTNYSAYQS
+142 AINNPMNYPAYEA
-155 WFKEYQDW
+155 WFKEYQKW

-174 DLINNSLTV
+174 DLINKSITV
-183 LNKPASNVPLYGS
+183 LNEPASNVPLYGS
-196 LYQTFSTGITSAI
+196 LFQTFSTGITSAM
-209 EIVGGASRDLRDK
+209 EIVGGTGRDLRDQ

-236 SQQQSIIDNEWRSI
+236 SQQQSIIDNEWTSI
-250 NDELNKLENEYNR
+250 NEELNKLEDEYKR
-263 LLEEQATYY
+263 LLEEQAKYY
-272 GLNMAMV
+272 GLDMSAV

-292 TLKNNFRRAINT
+292 TLKNNFRKAINNRIS
-304 KIGAMEK
+304 KWEK
-311 EHNKEWLTEVE
+311 EGNKDWLTEVE

-332 QRFGM
+332 QRFGQ
-337 LTLRMKSNIAK
+337 LTLRMKSNIGK
-348 YNELIVQFSKN
+348 YQELITQFSN
-359 ELLAEEFR
+359 NDAFADEFR
-367 SKIKELQSSIDQV
+367 TKLRELQSSIDQV
-380 NANFNAVFNPSKYIE
+380 DSNFNAVFNPSKYIE